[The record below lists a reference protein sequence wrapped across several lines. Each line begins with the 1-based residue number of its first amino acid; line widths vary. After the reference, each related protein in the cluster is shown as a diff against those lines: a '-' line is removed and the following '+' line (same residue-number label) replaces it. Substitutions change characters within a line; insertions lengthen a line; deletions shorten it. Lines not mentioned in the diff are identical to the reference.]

1 MYWLC
6 CALFIPYCLLICPKF
21 VILQA
26 DRANT
31 RARQIRRQLDE
42 MEEELIRERTK
53 ARNLQ
58 RMIDDL
64 NAANDTLARDNT
76 NLRVQRRPVRDT
88 LLGGRRVHLRNNSP
102 HDDLDSIGT
111 EGNFVVQDGESFA

>member
-1 MYWLC
+1 
-6 CALFIPYCLLICPKF
+6 
-21 VILQA
+21 
-26 DRANT
+26 
-31 RARQIRRQLDE
+31 
-42 MEEELIRERTK
+42 MEEELIREQTK

-76 NLRVQRRPVRDT
+76 NLRGQRRQIRDT
-88 LLGGRRVHLRNNSP
+88 LLAGRRVHLRNSSP

-111 EGNFVVQDGESFA
+111 EGSGHSYSYIKILPSI